1 MIKVLHIGF
10 GFIPWHFGGLKE
22 YTEDLMEIQ
31 SKNNFDIYY
40 FFPGRHYP
48 FFRKPQIKK
57 YKKNKIKM
65 FELIN
70 FPVVTGLDKGT
81 FFPQQEVNEI
91 QTEDFFRKIL
101 EEIKPDIIHIHE
113 LIGLPSS
120 LIEIAKKEYK
130 IPIIITIQDYFTL
143 CPTIKL
149 FDFNKNNCTE
159 INTGK
164 KCFQCC
170 KNAPKNNND
179 YIFRTLNYEANN
191 CKNKF
196 IKNILKLNKELFRI
210 YLQINKKISIF
221 TTSDK
226 NKEEIVKQFQK
237 RRDTIIERLKYIDIV
252 VPMSTKVEEIYK
264 KLLNSNN
271 IKKMQLTVKNVD
283 LINTK
288 IIDNTA
294 YPIEFITL
302 TGCSSVEKG
311 GEILQNAIK
320 ILNKKGLEE
329 KFNLSIYGSIC
340 KETRNILEHKNVNF
354 KGGFNSIDLDK
365 ILQNFHVGIVPS
377 IWEEAYGYVGI
388 ELIAK
393 GIPVIG
399 NNRGGIVDYT
409 KDNYTGWVNKS
420 CTAQELAKIMENII
434 YNPEEIQKLNKNIIK
449 DRYYL
454 TKTMQQHFDEL
465 NALYCSIINKT

>member
-48 FFRKPQIKK
+48 FFRKPRIKK
-57 YKKNKIKM
+57 YEKNKIKM

-70 FPVVTGLDKGT
+70 FPIVTGLDKGT
-81 FFPQQEVNEI
+81 FFPQQDAREA

-120 LIEIAKKEYK
+120 LIEIAKIEYK
-130 IPIIITIQDYFTL
+130 IPIIITLQDYFTL

-159 INTGK
+159 TNIGK
-164 KCFQCC
+164 KCFKCC
-170 KNAPKNNND
+170 QNAPKNNNE
-179 YIFRTLNYEANN
+179 YVLRTLNYEAKN

-196 IKNILKLNKELFRI
+196 KKNILKFNKELFRI
-210 YLQINKKISIF
+210 YLQINKKNSNLMVR
-221 TTSDK
+221 DK
-226 NKEEIVKQFQK
+226 NKEEIVEQFQN
-237 RRDTIIERLKYIDIV
+237 RRDIIIERLKYIDVV
-252 VPMSTKVEEIYK
+252 VPMSTKVEEIYR
-264 KLLNSNN
+264 KLLDTNN
-271 IKKMQLTVKNVD
+271 IKKMQLTVKSVD
-283 LINTK
+283 LINPK
-288 IIDNTA
+288 IIENINF
-294 YPIEFITL
+294 PIEFITL
-302 TGCSSVEKG
+302 TGCSSIEKG
-311 GEILQNAIK
+311 GEILQNAVE
-320 ILNKKGLEE
+320 ILNKKGLED
-329 KFNLSIYGSIC
+329 KFNLSIYGSVC
-340 KETRNILEHKNVNF
+340 KETKNILQYKNVSFN
-354 KGGFNSIDLDK
+354 GGFNSIDLDK

-377 IWEEAYGYVGI
+377 VWEEAYGYVGI
-388 ELIAK
+388 EIIAK

-409 KDNYTGWVNKS
+409 KDNYTGWINKS
-420 CTAQELAKIMENII
+420 CTAQELAEIMENILN
-434 YNPEEIQKLNKNIIK
+434 NPEEIQKLNKNIIK

-454 TKTMQQHFDEL
+454 IKTMQQHFDEI
-465 NALYCSIINKT
+465 NSLYTAIINKT